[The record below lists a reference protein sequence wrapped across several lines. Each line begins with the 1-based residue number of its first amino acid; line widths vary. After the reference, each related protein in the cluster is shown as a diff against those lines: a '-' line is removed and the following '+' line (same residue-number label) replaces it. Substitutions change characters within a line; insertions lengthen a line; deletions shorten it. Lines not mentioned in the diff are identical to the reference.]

1 MDGQGRD
8 GQDSAEAAVSERDNA
23 APPGLLPAFDA
34 HPLRGMVLGEVHARP
49 FRSAKAPRVYLRYG
63 FMTDEA
69 ASAAD
74 LQWLSDLCRAQG
86 AAGPESA
93 ARYHVVDL
101 QTGSLRW
108 ERHGEFTTYTWEGPG
123 EGPGE
128 GPSED
133 TGKGPVEDGAA
144 NGGHDGCESF
154 FAPPHGHPFGA
165 GFRAPGPLIVAIRVD
180 LLQPAARSFDRV
192 LRQFDRASLSVSEVD
207 GGAARIATDFRQDRD
222 GLTRIV
228 IANARLHPQPAGAL
242 AQRLLELETYR
253 TLSLLGLAEANRQAP
268 TVTRIEDGLFHIM
281 EKMRSS
287 EGMETNQA
295 LLDDLTRL
303 AAELES
309 GAAASAY
316 RFGATRAYDAIVGQR
331 LIAIDEK
338 PAEGYFTFGQFLNRR
353 MAPAMRTCRTIEER
367 QANLSRKLARAA
379 TLLRTRV
386 DVELERQNRDL
397 LVAMNRRARLQLRL
411 QQTVEGLSVAAV
423 SYYVVGLIGYLA
435 KAGKEGGL
443 PVPRPEVVTGFSV
456 PFVVLGIWYLVK
468 RIRARHQDGDE
479 KS

>member
-1 MDGQGRD
+1 MDEVRPDGQEPRP
-8 GQDSAEAAVSERDNA
+8 EASS
-23 APPGLLPAFDA
+23 LPVFEPHA
-34 HPLRGMVLGEVHARP
+34 LRGMVLGEVHARP
-49 FRSAKAPRVYLRYG
+49 FRPARAPRVYLRYG

-69 ASAAD
+69 AAAAD
-74 LQWLSDLCRAQG
+74 RDWLSGFCKAQG
-86 AAGPESA
+86 AAGPEPS

-108 ERHGEFTTYTWEGPG
+108 ERHGEFTTYTWDGPG
-123 EGPGE
+123 DGPGRAR
-128 GPSED
+128 GD
-133 TGKGPVEDGAA
+133 DGALEPDTQA
-144 NGGHDGCESF
+144 EDAASDGSASF

-165 GFRAPGPLIVAIRVD
+165 SFRAPGPLIVAVRLD
-180 LLQPAARSFDRV
+180 LLQPSVNGFERV
-192 LRQFDRASLSVSEVD
+192 LRQFDRASLAVSEVEGD
-207 GGAARIATDFRQDRD
+207 AALIATDFRQDRD

-228 IANARLHPQPAGAL
+228 IANERLHPQPAGAL

-268 TVTRIEDGLFHIM
+268 TVVRIEDGLFHIT

-287 EGMETNQA
+287 EGVETNRV
-295 LLDDLTRL
+295 LLDDLTQL

-397 LVAMNRRARLQLRL
+397 LMAMNRRARLQLRL
-411 QQTVEGLSVAAV
+411 QQTVEGLSVAAI
-423 SYYVVGLIGYLA
+423 SYYVVGLAGYLA
-435 KAGKEGGL
+435 KAAKEAGL
-443 PVPRPEVVTGFSV
+443 PVPRPEIVTGLSVPVAVVT
-456 PFVVLGIWYLVK
+456 IWYVVR
-468 RIRARHQDGDE
+468 RIRAHHNDADE
-479 KS
+479 KG